1 MLEMPYC
8 SGVQNQ
14 VLHICTLQ
22 QGAICKKR
30 TCFLEG
36 INAQKGLSLLFPGS
50 VSTAKMRKLPAI
62 ALLLSVFA
70 IIESEASGRL
80 KREENIPRYFFSFY
94 VWPPLLF
101 LLRRGGGGVI
111 KRVLGVGG
119 FEGCVCGYYHRL
131 EHL

>member
-50 VSTAKMRKLPAI
+50 VSTAKMRKLLAI
-62 ALLLSVFA
+62 ALLLSVLA

-80 KREENIPRYFFSFY
+80 KREEKRIKYVVFFHFMY
-94 VWPPLLF
+94 GLLCF
-101 LLRRGGGGVI
+101 
-111 KRVLGVGG
+111 
-119 FEGCVCGYYHRL
+119 F
-131 EHL
+131 